1 MKVTFVGELDVDRLA
16 KALIELV
23 DNMSE
28 TDWEKLKERAEQKSK
43 KKQ

>member
-1 MKVTFVGELDVDRLA
+1 VERLA

-28 TDWEKLKERAEQKSK
+28 TDWGKVEERAEQF
-43 KKQ
+43 